1 MKYTLFEKV
10 LVQYKAI
17 KTLFD
22 FNKYQYDTMVTTEN
36 ENALQQIIS
45 HNFRLGWIFSKLLEI
60 EAKLSNIEFLVT
72 VDETRNLLDDCIC
85 KVNFGLTKFRFTEIT
100 KFKYTQ
106 NGTVDLQY
114 HQNPANASFFETII
128 SRNENNLYIFLKS
141 CKTKIKTLL
150 DNVKTQKLE

>member
-22 FNKYQYDTMVTTEN
+22 FNKFQYDTMVTTEN

-60 EAKLSNIEFLVT
+60 HVCTHLTNYLRAYKLIVSTQSGFRSQHSTESIPLKMT
-72 VDETRNLLDDCIC
+72 DD
-85 KVNFGLTKFRFTEIT
+85 
-100 KFKYTQ
+100 
-106 NGTVDLQY
+106 
-114 HQNPANASFFETII
+114 
-128 SRNENNLYIFLKS
+128 
-141 CKTKIKTLL
+141 
-150 DNVKTQKLE
+150 